1 MVIIFK
7 VLLTLE
13 EQTAIA
19 KLLFDMDK
27 QIVKAIYMIIRIRML
42 KRRCLEMRLTSN
54 QIIEIKKYPNSIY
67 DELKKEFLYHS
78 NKIEGSTFTRE
89 NLDIYLK
96 RQIIEGSHK
105 LDDVFETIN
114 SLNLFDFVVDTL
126 GEKLSKKL
134 ILEFHSILKK
144 NSLDQERGF
153 AGCWKKIPNMISGSP
168 VVLAQ
173 PWEVDI
179 KIDELIS
186 SWELSDKDFKSIVKF
201 HSEFEMI
208 HPFQDGNGR
217 VGRFIM
223 LKQCIESHI
232 DLIAIDEEYNVD
244 YKKGLTESKVNGNFE
259 LLEEVLGKCQN
270 FLEEKNEMLVNTL
283 KCL

>member
-1 MVIIFK
+1 M
-7 VLLTLE
+7 
-13 EQTAIA
+13 
-19 KLLFDMDK
+19 KLK
-27 QIVKAIYMIIRIRML
+27 
-42 KRRCLEMRLTSN
+42 SN

-89 NLDIYLK
+89 NLDTYL
-96 RQIIEGSHK
+96 RSQIIEGSHK
-105 LDDVFETIN
+105 IDDVFETIN
-114 SLNLFDFVVDTL
+114 SLNLFDFVIDTL
-126 GEKLSKKL
+126 GEELSKKL

-168 VVLAQ
+168 VTLAQ

-179 KIDELIS
+179 KMEELLNWWQKTEKNFES
-186 SWELSDKDFKSIVKF
+186 VVRF
-201 HSEFEMI
+201 HSEFERI

-223 LKQCIESHI
+223 LKQCIEFNI
-232 DLIAIDEEYNVD
+232 DLVAIDEKYNSE
-244 YKKGLTESKVNGNFE
+244 YKKALTESQVNNNFKP
-259 LLEEVLGKCQN
+259 LEEVLRKCQN
-270 FLEEKNEMLVNTL
+270 FLEEKKDFLVKTL
-283 KCL
+283 ECLENIK

>member
-1 MVIIFK
+1 
-7 VLLTLE
+7 
-13 EQTAIA
+13 
-19 KLLFDMDK
+19 
-27 QIVKAIYMIIRIRML
+27 
-42 KRRCLEMRLTSN
+42 MRLTSN

-96 RQIIEGSHK
+96 SQIIEGSHK
-105 LDDVFETIN
+105 IDDVFETIN
-114 SLNLFDFVVDTL
+114 SLNLFDFVIDTL
-126 GEKLSKKL
+126 DEKISKNL

-144 NSLDQERGF
+144 NSIDEERGF

-168 VVLAQ
+168 VTLSQ

-179 KIDELIS
+179 KVDELLRLWES
-186 SWELSDKDFKSIVKF
+186 SNKDFKAIVKF
-201 HSEFEMI
+201 HSEFEKI

-217 VGRFIM
+217 VGRFII

-232 DLIAIDEEYNVD
+232 DLIAIDEKYNVK
-244 YKKGLTESKVNGNFE
+244 YKKALTESQVNGDFE
-259 LLEEVLGKCQN
+259 LLEEVFKICQN
-270 FLEEKNEMLVNTL
+270 FLEEKNEILVNTL
-283 KCL
+283 KCLTNVK